1 MADSLAI
8 ADAAQRERAVDP
20 ERSFIVQAPAGS
32 GKTELLIQRYLA
44 LLARVQAPEEIVAI
58 TFTRKAAGEM
68 RDRVLQALA
77 LASDE
82 QAPDGDH
89 RRHTWELARAVR
101 LRDTQLA
108 WGLAESP
115 VRLRIQTIDSLCA
128 GLTRQMPVL
137 SGFGAQPEIVE
148 DASALFAEAARR
160 TLSQLDEGDRW
171 ATFVGR
177 VLMHLDNN
185 VELAEPLLADMLARR
200 DQWLRYV
207 ADPDARL
214 IHRETLEAALADVT
228 LDALEALRR
237 SCPLAIEPELCALAR
252 YAATNLAQ
260 SGKPSEI
267 VMLAELASLPGT
279 ALDDVA
285 SWRALAKLLLTD
297 DGLVR
302 QRVTVDLGFPSPSGA
317 ADRTSRA
324 HLKEHKDR
332 LDDLL
337 ADVAPHQGFVV
348 ALHATRVLPPPT
360 YTDAQWEVVE
370 ALTGLLPLAVAQL
383 ELLFRE
389 RGQVDFTAV
398 SQAAVRALGS
408 DDEPTDLALAL
419 DYRIRHLLVDEFQ
432 DTSQSQYELLTRLT
446 AGWQPGDGRT
456 LFLVGDPMQSIYR
469 FRQAEVGLYLR
480 ARREGIGTLK
490 LEPLTLSVN
499 FRSQAG
505 LVAWVNDSFRGLLPE
520 AEDLGSGAVPF
531 SASAATKPELPG
543 LAATVH
549 PVLGKDQEREA
560 KIVANLVRNARSED
574 PEQRIAI
581 LVRSRGHLAEIV
593 PALKDAGLDFQAI
606 EIEALGHRPIVQ
618 DLHSLTRALL
628 HPADRIAWLSVLR
641 APWCGLTL
649 ADLDA
654 LTAEAPS
661 VNGAGAAAV
670 KHRERTVWDLMDD
683 PSLLE
688 RLSTDGRER
697 LVRVRDRLR
706 PCFAQRRREPLRRW
720 IEGAWLAL
728 GGPAGAEDATD
739 LEDAAIFLGLLEELE
754 EGGDLPDFGALD
766 ERVARLYALPDSDA
780 GDRLQIMTIH
790 KAKGLE
796 FDTVILPGLGYA
808 PRPNESQLLL
818 WLERPRLHR
827 GQVLLLAPIRE
838 RSESSD
844 PVYRYLASLDS
855 ERGRHED
862 GRLLYVAATRAKSRL
877 HLVGHCEIR
886 DDEARPRAPSLLSH
900 LWPVVGVEFERALAE
915 TAFHDTAEHAP
926 RVAPATAIFRLPAA
940 WSPPSPRPGSIETSV
955 WREAGGAL
963 GEVEFS
969 WASET
974 AKHIGSV
981 VHRCLQTIAE
991 DGVEHWPVGRLAAF
1005 RAVLTHDLRV
1015 LGVPETELARAL
1027 ARVIDALTSALEDQR
1042 ARWLL
1047 SKHTEAQSELRLT
1060 GVIDAQVVNVIVDRT
1075 FIDER
1080 GVRWIVDYKTGLHE
1094 GADLEGF
1101 LDNERERY
1109 RDQLERYATLLAR
1122 LDSRPI
1128 RLALYFPLLKG
1139 WREWEI
1145 EKQSRLI

>member
-1 MADSLAI
+1 MADASAM
-8 ADAAQRERAVDP
+8 ADAEQRERAVDP

-44 LLARVQAPEEIVAI
+44 LLARVHAPEEIVAV

-77 LASDE
+77 LASGDS
-82 QAPDGDH
+82 APDGPH
-89 RRHTWELARAVR
+89 RRRTRELARAVR

-128 GLTRQMPVL
+128 GFTRQMPVL

-148 DASALFAEAARR
+148 DPAGLFAEAARR
-160 TLSQLDEGDRW
+160 TLAQLDQGGEW
-171 ATFVGR
+171 SAVVGR
-177 VLMHLDNN
+177 VLIHLDNN
-185 VELAEPLLADMLARR
+185 VELAEPLLASMLARR

-207 ADPDARL
+207 ADPDSRR
-214 IHRETLEAALADVT
+214 IHRETLEAALARSIV
-228 LDALEALRR
+228 DALETLRQA
-237 SCPLAIEPELCALAR
+237 CPASIEAEVCALAR
-252 YAATNLAQ
+252 HAASNLVQ
-260 SGKPSEI
+260 SGRPSAI
-267 VMLAELASLPGT
+267 QTLHGLSCLPGATVDDLAVWRAIAELFLIDGGTLRKRITAEQGFPPPGS
-279 ALDDVA
+279 AGDKGRQAQLQAHRERLDAV
-285 SWRALAKLLLTD
+285 L
-297 DGLVR
+297 
-302 QRVTVDLGFPSPSGA
+302 VDLA
-317 ADRTSRA
+317 R
-324 HLKEHKDR
+324 
-332 LDDLL
+332 
-337 ADVAPHQGFVV
+337 HQTFVD
-348 ALHATRVLPPPT
+348 ALHLTRSLPPPR

-370 ALTGLLPLAVAQL
+370 ALTQLLPLAVAQL
-383 ELLFRE
+383 DVLFRE

-398 SQAAVRALGS
+398 SQAAVQALGS
-408 DDEPTDLALAL
+408 DEEPTDLALAL

-480 ARREGIGTLK
+480 ARREGIGTVE

-499 FRSQAG
+499 FRSQAQ
-505 LVAWVNDSFRGLLPE
+505 LVAWVNESFRILLPD
-520 AEDLGSGAVPF
+520 AEDLGSGAVLF
-531 SASAATKPELPG
+531 SASTPTQPALSGPAAS
-543 LAATVH
+543 VH
-549 PVLGKDQEREA
+549 PVLGKDQKQEA
-560 KIVANLVRNARSED
+560 RIVASLVRSAQSED
-574 PEQRIAI
+574 PERRTAI

-593 PALKDAGLDFQAI
+593 PVLKDAGLRFQAI
-606 EIEALGHRPIVQ
+606 EIEALGHRPVVQ

-628 HPADRIAWLSVLR
+628 HPADRIAWLAVLR

-649 ADLDA
+649 ADLA
-654 LTAEAPS
+654 GLTADAPVVGGS
-661 VNGAGAAAV
+661 DIAIAP
-670 KHRERTVWDLMDD
+670 RERTLWELMDD
-683 PSLLE
+683 VSVLD

-697 LVRVRDRLR
+697 LERLRDRLR

-720 IEGAWLAL
+720 VEGAWLAL
-728 GGPAGAEDATD
+728 GGPASAEDATD
-739 LEDAAIFLGLLEELE
+739 LEDAAIFLGLLDELE
-754 EGGDLPDFGALD
+754 EGGDLPDFGMLD
-766 ERVARLYALPDSDA
+766 ERVARLYALPAPDA

-808 PRPNESQLLL
+808 PRPNDSQLLL
-818 WLERPRLHR
+818 WLERPRAQR
-827 GQVLLLAPIRE
+827 GTDLLLAPIRE
-838 RSESSD
+838 RSEDTD
-844 PVYRYLASLDS
+844 PIYRYLALLDGKRA
-855 ERGRHED
+855 EHED
-862 GRLLYVAATRAKSRL
+862 ERLLYVAATRAKARL
-877 HLVGHCEIR
+877 HLVGHCEVKDQR
-886 DDEARPRAPSLLSH
+886 AQPRKRSLLDR
-900 LWPVVGVEFERALAE
+900 LWPVVGGEFERALANR
-915 TAFHDTAEHAP
+915 TTPDAAEPEA
-926 RVAPATAIFRLPAA
+926 RVTPATTILRVPTA
-940 WSPPSPRPGSIETSV
+940 WSPPAPRPSSIETSA
-955 WREAGGAL
+955 WRETGSVLEA
-963 GEVEFS
+963 VEFS

-981 VHRCLQTIAE
+981 VHRWLQTIAE
-991 DGVEHWPVGRLAAF
+991 EGIGHWPVTRLTAF
-1005 RAVLTHDLRV
+1005 RAVLAHDLRV

-1042 ARWLL
+1042 ARWVL
-1047 SKHTEAQSELRLT
+1047 SKHAEAQSELRLT
-1060 GVIDAQVVNVIVDRT
+1060 GVIDAQVVNIIVDRT
-1075 FIDER
+1075 FIDEL
-1080 GVRWIVDYKTGLHE
+1080 GVRWIIDYKTGLHE
-1094 GADLEGF
+1094 GADLDGF